1 MLASVVS
8 LLWTCLSLLP
18 IEILASFFEYILVPI
33 QVHKPANIAA
43 KAGMKAIIYLK
54 AYASLAY
61 CAIRMARII
70 PLDTLSRKE
79 YIPYTKADEVLSL
92 PMTSEM
98 QLVEVLSRI
107 AIPSP

>member
-1 MLASVVS
+1 M
-8 LLWTCLSLLP
+8 
-18 IEILASFFEYILVPI
+18 
-33 QVHKPANIAA
+33 A
-43 KAGMKAIIYLK
+43 K
-54 AYASLAY
+54 
-61 CAIRMARII
+61 II